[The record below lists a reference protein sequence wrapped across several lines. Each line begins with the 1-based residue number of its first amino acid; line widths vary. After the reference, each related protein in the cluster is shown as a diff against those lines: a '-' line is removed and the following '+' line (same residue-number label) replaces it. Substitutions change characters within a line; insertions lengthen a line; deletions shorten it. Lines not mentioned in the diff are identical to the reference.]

1 MEMIRNYEAELA
13 ALELKKQELMRE
25 QEALV
30 QQLLVQIQKSVAQKQ
45 TEKLTRLIDSGV
57 RLGMA
62 ISKPEHEGKWI
73 DITEEAVKLVT
84 SLQ

>member
-1 MEMIRNYEAELA
+1 MEEIRNYEKELA

-25 QEALV
+25 QEALI
-30 QQLLVQIQKSVAQKQ
+30 QQLLVQIQKSVAQKRI
-45 TEKLTRLIDSGV
+45 EKLTRLIDSGV

-73 DITEEAVKLVT
+73 DITDAAMKLV
-84 SLQ
+84 SNL